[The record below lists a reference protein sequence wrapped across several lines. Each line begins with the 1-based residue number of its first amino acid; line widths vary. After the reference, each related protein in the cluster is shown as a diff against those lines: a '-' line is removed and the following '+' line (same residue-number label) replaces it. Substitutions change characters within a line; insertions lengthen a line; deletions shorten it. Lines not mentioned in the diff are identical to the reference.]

1 MAGAEAWGERG
12 TRLLVE
18 SWAAAGMS
26 GPATSDWV
34 TSLYL

>member
-12 TRLLVE
+12 ARLLLE
-18 SWAAAGMS
+18 SCAAAAMS

-34 TSLYL
+34 ASLYL